1 MLVYTVILNRQY
13 LGSLFGLER
22 AVFVFLYFPVFDSDC
37 TAKMNPKVVTFQTA
51 I

>member
-1 MLVYTVILNRQY
+1 MYTVILDRQY

-22 AVFVFLYFPVFDSDC
+22 AVFVFLYFPVL
-37 TAKMNPKVVTFQTA
+37 TQIVNAKMNPRVVTFQKA